1 MPEDLLEGLTDP
13 QRAAVTHIDGPLL
26 VIAGAGSGKTRVL
39 TRRVAH
45 LIHSGVRPSSILAIT
60 FTNKAA
66 GEMRHRIADTIHR
79 KMWDF
84 GRLDQSG
91 PMVCTFHS
99 LCLRVLKHYAERV
112 GLPPNFV
119 IYDNGDQNKLIKDA
133 LKTLEISS
141 TNFTPSSVHSTISNA
156 KNQLMTAQDFLGQ
169 AKDFYEKSVARI
181 FVKYQQLLD
190 QAGALDFDDLLLKTV
205 FALRDHP
212 DVLAEL
218 QERFQYVLIDEYQ
231 DTNRAQYLMTHAL
244 AAKHQNICVVGDP
257 DQSIYA
263 WRGADLRNI
272 LDFERDYK
280 NVTTIKLEQ
289 NYRSTKTILN
299 IASKLISKNL
309 SRKDKTLWTENEQG
323 ENASVII
330 CQDEHDEARQIA
342 GILRDMHDQEG
353 YDWNKMA
360 VFYRINSLSRVL
372 EESLLKEKIPYQIAR
387 GTEFYNRKE
396 IRDLLAYMRAIDN
409 ERDEVNL
416 ERIVNTP
423 ARGISDQTYSTLQA
437 WGVSNGVHVYEAMRR
452 VEQITSLNTR
462 AQKAVQKFVE
472 QMDGWRHQ
480 ARPKRVEDGT
490 MFTPEV
496 GAPSKVKSLMERV
509 LRESGLEAMYAKIDL
524 DREEQIANLNELIT
538 SAAEFD
544 EANPDGVLGD
554 YLTQVALVSD
564 ADHMEG
570 QGGAVTMMTLHAAKG
585 LEFPVVAMAGLE
597 EGVLPHARARG
608 NIDELEEER
617 RLAFVGITRAQE
629 RLFITAARYRT
640 IRGLR
645 ERTILSPFLKELPA
659 ESIHEIDRSSTG
671 FDSDDSSSDGL
682 HYSTSS
688 FSKGQTVRHP
698 QFGIGKIAELST
710 IGSQTRA
717 VIEFQRAGRKTL
729 FLEYA
734 RLELV

>member
-1 MPEDLLEGLTDP
+1 MSEDLLDDLTDP
-13 QRAAVTHIDGPLL
+13 QRAAVTHLDGPLL

-39 TRRVAH
+39 TRRVVH
-45 LIHSGVRPSSILAIT
+45 LIHSGLRPSSVLAIT

-66 GEMRHRIADTIHR
+66 GEMRHRIADTIQR

-84 GRLDQSG
+84 GRLDQAG

-99 LCLRVLKHYAERV
+99 LCLRILKHYAERI
-112 GLPPNFV
+112 GLPTNFV
-119 IYDNGDQNKLIKDA
+119 IYDSSDQNKLIKDA
-133 LKTLEISS
+133 LKALEISS
-141 TNFTPSSVHSTISNA
+141 TNFSPSSVHSAISHA
-156 KNQLMTAQDFLGQ
+156 KNQLLTAQDFLGQ

-218 QERFQYVLIDEYQ
+218 QERFNYILIDEYQ

-244 AAKHQNICVVGDP
+244 AARHQNICVVGDP

-272 LDFERDYK
+272 LDFERDYP

-299 IASKLISKNL
+299 IASKLIARNL
-309 SRKDKTLWTENEQG
+309 SRKDKTLWTENDEG
-323 ENASVII
+323 EKAAVIV
-330 CQDEHDEARQIA
+330 CQDEHDEAKQIA

-353 YDWNKMA
+353 YEWSKMA

-372 EESLLKEKIPYQIAR
+372 EESLLNEKIPYQIAR

-423 ARGISDQTYSTLQA
+423 ARGISGQTWSSIQSWSISHGTPLF
-437 WGVSNGVHVYEAMRR
+437 EAMRR
-452 VEQITSLNTR
+452 VEQITSLNPR

-480 ARPKRVEDGT
+480 AHPKEAGDAT
-490 MFTPEV
+490 TLMPAS
-496 GAPSKVKSLMERV
+496 GAAVKVKSLMERV
-509 LRESGLEAMYAKIDL
+509 LRDSGLEAMYARIDL
-524 DREEQIANLNELIT
+524 DREEQIANLYELVS
-538 SAAEFD
+538 SAAQFD
-544 EANPDGVLGD
+544 EANPEGTLGD

-585 LEFPVVAMAGLE
+585 LEFPVVVMAGLE
-597 EGVLPHARARG
+597 EGVLPHARSRG

-629 RLFITAARYRT
+629 RLFITSARYRT

-645 ERTILSPFLKELPA
+645 ERTILSPFLKELPS
-659 ESIHEIDRSSTG
+659 ESINRIDRSSSD
-671 FDSDDSSSDGL
+671 FDSSL
-682 HYSTSS
+682 STGGMTFSNSS

-698 QFGIGKIAELST
+698 QFGVGKIAELST

-734 RLELV
+734 RLETV